1 MNKIFIF
8 DFDGVI
14 CDSTN
19 ECMINSYNSWEFL
32 NKNNNY
38 QYLVSNI
45 PLKYKNKFK
54 IIRPYVKG
62 AGEYFVAN
70 KFIEN
75 ENIKSFSQK
84 IYNELC
90 LKYKNNFNFFA
101 DIFLEKRKQLK
112 LINLNKWIKLHT
124 IYKDVITFIKK
135 KQKNNIIYIA
145 TLKDGESVK
154 LILEY
159 YGIKLNDEFFI
170 DRKIIKTKIEA
181 LEIIRKKTKK

>member
-75 ENIKSFSQK
+75 ENIKSCRYWIRNHGKWDSSSFMQCKCACHIVGS
-84 IYNELC
+84 YN
-90 LKYKNNFNFFA
+90 
-101 DIFLEKRKQLK
+101 R
-112 LINLNKWIKLHT
+112 
-124 IYKDVITFIKK
+124 
-135 KQKNNIIYIA
+135 NI
-145 TLKDGESVK
+145 
-154 LILEY
+154 
-159 YGIKLNDEFFI
+159 
-170 DRKIIKTKIEA
+170 
-181 LEIIRKKTKK
+181 